1 MKLQDISLQETLENM
16 DWTLH
21 DHNGEAHEFCKIP
34 KDNPLLAMI
43 LAALPYA
50 IGQLGEYSY
59 KHESNFIKRQSPLIV
74 SKTFKNT
81 KYRVEKISKGVT
93 PL

>member
-16 DWTLH
+16 NWTLH
-21 DHNGEAHEFCKIP
+21 DNNGEAHEFTKIP

-50 IGQLGEYSY
+50 IG
-59 KHESNFIKRQSPLIV
+59 PL
-74 SKTFKNT
+74 
-81 KYRVEKISKGVT
+81 
-93 PL
+93 